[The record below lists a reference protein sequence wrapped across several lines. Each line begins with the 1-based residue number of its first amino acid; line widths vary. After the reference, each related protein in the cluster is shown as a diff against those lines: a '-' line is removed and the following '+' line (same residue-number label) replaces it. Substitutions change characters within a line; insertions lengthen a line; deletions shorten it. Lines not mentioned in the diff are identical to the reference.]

1 MRRKR
6 GGGGKKGRGLR
17 GREEDVRKRG
27 EGKGG
32 RGGEGRMVDV
42 RKRDDR
48 KSGRS
53 GARKSGRREEEG

>member
-1 MRRKR
+1 M
-6 GGGGKKGRGLR
+6 R

-42 RKRDDR
+42 RKRDE
-48 KSGRS
+48 
-53 GARKSGRREEEG
+53 RKSGRREEEG